1 MVSPAVN
8 TTASPGERGIRLP
21 VSVVTDPQ
29 RGGRWTSLTAGG
41 REWLWHRDEPR
52 RARVR
57 PGDAF
62 ADAGG
67 LEECVPT
74 VRGLPDHGDA
84 WSRRWRRDGDL
95 DVVDCPDFRL
105 TRRIRDDA
113 GAAVADYTLTA
124 EPGYRFVWA
133 AHALLDLSPAARIGI
148 EGPAVTRLHPD
159 EGARWVT
166 GAWPRVD
173 GIALDRLGPDDG
185 TAVGAVVLT
194 PRVAVHDGFDTL
206 HMSVEADGPPVSVAL
221 WRNLGGFPQDAPY
234 RSVGVEPMLGR
245 VFDRTAADDGDTA
258 VVPAS
263 GEAAWRLT
271 VTVTRRH

>member
-1 MVSPAVN
+1 MV
-8 TTASPGERGIRLP
+8 TGTRLP
-21 VSVVTDPQ
+21 VSVVTDPDH
-29 RGGRWTSLTAGG
+29 GGRWTSLTAGG

-52 RARVR
+52 RPLVR
-57 PGDAF
+57 PGDPF

-84 WSRRWRRDGDL
+84 WSRRWRRDGRA
-95 DVVDCPDFRL
+95 DVVECPDFRL
-105 TRRIRDDA
+105 TRRLGMEP
-113 GAAVADYTLTA
+113 GAVVADYTLTA

-148 EGPAVTRLHPD
+148 EAPAETRLYPD
-159 EGARWVT
+159 EGAGWIT

-173 GIALDRLGPDDG
+173 GIPLDRLGPDDG

-194 PRVAVHDGFDTL
+194 PRVAVHDGPHTL
-206 HMSVEADGPPVSVAL
+206 HLSVEAAGQPVAVAL

-234 RSVGVEPMLGR
+234 RSIGVEPMLGH
-245 VFDRTAADDGDTA
+245 VFDRTGAAEGDTA
-258 VVPAS
+258 VVPPS
-263 GEAAWRLT
+263 GEVAWRLT
-271 VTVTRRH
+271 VTATRRH